1 MARLLLTLLGAF
13 EVDLDGQPVT
23 AFEYDKVRALLAYLA
38 VEADRPHR
46 REMVAELLWPKR
58 SERSARQNLSQA
70 LFKLRHLLDNL
81 QTAPPFLLV
90 TPQTLQFNPVSDY
103 QLDVTTFTNLLVA
116 GQSHAHDRLETCW
129 MCRAQLRQ
137 AVTLYR
143 GDFLKGFSLGDSPA
157 FEEWSVLTR
166 EQLHRLAGEALGRL
180 VSFFESEGA
189 YDEALTYA
197 WRQVELE
204 PWREDNRRMLMR
216 LLALSG
222 QRRAAL
228 AQYDTCCRLAEE
240 IGIEPEAETTA
251 LHEEI
256 RAGKLS
262 GVTKRKARDESNLK
276 PEESTSNRKPVV
288 THYPLSPAPFVGR
301 ETQLACLDNF
311 LNTVLTGRGQ
321 IVFVTGDPGQ
331 GKTAL
336 IGEFIRRA
344 QATQPHL
351 IVVGGKGN
359 AYTGSGDPYL
369 PFREVLALLTG
380 DIEAQWAAGAVS
392 QEDADRLWHLLPHSI
407 RALLE
412 VGPDLIG
419 SFLPA
424 EALLKRA
431 QAFRPELAKPT
442 WTHLNQLVER
452 LTAPGDP
459 ATRPQSDLFEQYS
472 RVLRW
477 LAQHKPLLLVL
488 DDLQWVDHGS
498 ANLLFH
504 LGQRIE
510 ASQILIVGA
519 YRPAEVAIG
528 HPEGRHPLEPVV
540 NELKRLFGAIEIDL
554 AEVEDRSFVDDLLN
568 IEPNRLNESFR
579 QTLFQQTR
587 GHPLFTVELLRGMQE
602 RGDLVQDQQGCW
614 IEGPTLD
621 WETLPARVEAI
632 IAERIERLPESWLQ
646 VLTAASVEGEI
657 FTAEVM
663 ARVQGI
669 SELEMVHG
677 LSDNLERIHRLVK
690 AETVRWLGGQRLS
703 QYRFRHILFQKY
715 LYQHLDAAERVY
727 FHEAIGTILEALYQS
742 DTTPIAMQLARH
754 FEEAGRGDTAP

>member
-1 MARLLLTLLGAF
+1 MARLLITLLGAF

-46 REMVAELLWPKR
+46 REMLAELLWPRR

-70 LFKLRHLLDNL
+70 LFKLRHLLDSL

-90 TPQTLQFNPVSDY
+90 TPQTLQFNPASDY
-103 QLDVTTFTNLLVA
+103 QLDVTTFTNLLAA
-116 GQSHAHDRLETCW
+116 GQSHAHDRLETCG

-137 AVTLYR
+137 AVALYR

-180 VSFFESEGA
+180 VSFLEGEGT
-189 YDEALTYA
+189 YGEALTYV

-204 PWREDNRRMLMR
+204 PWREDNRRTLMR

-240 IGIEPEAETTA
+240 IGIEPEVETTA
-251 LHEEI
+251 LCEQI

-262 GVTKRKARDESNLK
+262 GVAERKTKEGSGLK
-276 PEESTSNRKPVV
+276 PQESKSSRKPAV
-288 THYPLSPAPFVGR
+288 TDYPLPPAPFVGR
-301 ETQLACLDNF
+301 ETQLACLDSF
-311 LNTVLTGRGQ
+311 LNTALTGRGR
-321 IVFVTGDPGQ
+321 IVLVTGGPGQ

-336 IGEFIRRA
+336 IQELIRRA

-359 AYTGSGDPYL
+359 AHTGSGDPYL

-392 QEDADRLWHLLPHSI
+392 QEDADRLWRLLPHSI
-407 RALLE
+407 QALLE

-419 SFLPA
+419 SFLPG
-424 EALLKRA
+424 EALIKRA
-431 QAFRPELAKPT
+431 EVFRSDLDRSI
-442 WTHLNQLVER
+442 WIHLNQLVER
-452 LTAPGDP
+452 LTDPGDS

-477 LAQHKPLLLVL
+477 LAQHRPLLLVL
-488 DDLQWVDHGS
+488 DDLQWIDHAS

-510 ASQILIVGA
+510 ASRILIVGA
-519 YRPAEVAIG
+519 
-528 HPEGRHPLEPVV
+528 
-540 NELKRLFGAIEIDL
+540 
-554 AEVEDRSFVDDLLN
+554 
-568 IEPNRLNESFR
+568 
-579 QTLFQQTR
+579 
-587 GHPLFTVELLRGMQE
+587 
-602 RGDLVQDQQGCW
+602 
-614 IEGPTLD
+614 
-621 WETLPARVEAI
+621 
-632 IAERIERLPESWLQ
+632 
-646 VLTAASVEGEI
+646 
-657 FTAEVM
+657 
-663 ARVQGI
+663 
-669 SELEMVHG
+669 
-677 LSDNLERIHRLVK
+677 LSS
-690 AETVRWLGGQRLS
+690 G
-703 QYRFRHILFQKY
+703 
-715 LYQHLDAAERVY
+715 
-727 FHEAIGTILEALYQS
+727 
-742 DTTPIAMQLARH
+742 
-754 FEEAGRGDTAP
+754 